1 MLWHQWLLIALT
13 MLAAGD
19 QPTGAEEHSE
29 GGSGSTVQWIAVSD
43 SRLQICGLPWFEENE
58 PLLWRLPKSSVEELP
73 SAVARLMRFSAGARI
88 RFASNTSSLRVRLDA
103 SRVHS
108 FGNMSPIGSRGLD
121 AYVDGTYWGSATV
134 TGEGEQELTFF
145 QASPAKPKEIC
156 IYLPSYQEVTV
167 LSIGVDAGA
176 EVGAP
181 APFAGRLP
189 IVFYGSSIAQGASAS
204 RPGMS
209 YEAILARR
217 LNLDYVNLGFSG
229 SGKAEPEVVDLV
241 RRVDACCYVF
251 DLGKSYRMQPA
262 DVYGRMLR
270 RVRTAHPE
278 VPLVS
283 ITPIFSTR
291 EFFDGSYTE
300 LSRHVRGVVT
310 SATRQLID
318 AGDRHLHLVDG
329 LELLGP
335 ADADAYQEGVHPTD
349 LGFTR
354 IADRLEPLLR
364 RLLQVDNGKERAPR

>member
-1 MLWHQWLLIALT
+1 MPWHECLLTVLT
-13 MLAAGD
+13 VVAAAGD
-19 QPTGAEEHSE
+19 QPTADENRSNR
-29 GGSGSTVQWIAVSD
+29 GSGSTVQWITLPDA
-43 SRLQICGLPWFEENE
+43 RLQICGLPWFEEND
-58 PLLWRLPKSSVEELP
+58 PLLWRFPKSAVEELP
-73 SAVARLMRFSAGARI
+73 PAVARLMRFSAGARI
-88 RFASNTSSLRVRLDA
+88 RFASNTSSLRVRLKA

-134 TGEGEQELTFF
+134 TEEGEQELTFF
-145 QASPAKPKEIC
+145 QGSAGTPKEIC
-156 IYLPSYQEVTV
+156 IYLPSFQEVIV
-167 LSIGVDAGA
+167 LAVGVDASA

-181 APFAGRLP
+181 APFAERLP

-241 RRVDACCYVF
+241 GRVDACCYVF
-251 DLGKSYRMQPA
+251 DLGKSYRTQPA
-262 DVYGRMLR
+262 EVYAQMLR
-270 RVRTAHPE
+270 RIRAAHPD

-310 SATRQLID
+310 IATRQLID
-318 AGDRHLHLVDG
+318 AGDRHLHLVNG

-349 LGFTR
+349 LGFAR

-364 RLLQVDNGKERAPR
+364 RLLDADNGR